1 MNGTHNLR
9 GAVLALFAMGIF
21 ATHDVV
27 VKTLGATYSAV
38 QIVFF
43 AALLSFP
50 IVSVILL
57 NDGKVANLRPRHPW
71 WVSLRMVLGVITGVS
86 AFYAF
91 SVLPLAQVYV
101 ILFSSP
107 LLVTILAIPVLG
119 ERVGLHRW
127 AAVAAG
133 LLGVII
139 VMRPGQ
145 AELSLG
151 HLTALIAAVCGAS
164 ASVIVRKIGAEERS
178 VVLLLFPMIGNF
190 VGMGLVLPFV
200 YKPMPIEHLGLLA
213 VIAVL
218 GLTGSFLVIL
228 AYRAGEAAIVAPMQY
243 SQILWATGYG
253 YLLFGDKLDRPT
265 VIGAGVI
272 IASGLYI
279 VFRESRKGI
288 SANKPVTQTRVRP
301 ETVTSPRSSVLQ
313 RVLPQRFRS
322 QH

>member
-1 MNGTHNLR
+1 MSHNVR
-9 GAVLALFAMGIF
+9 GALLALIAMGIF

-27 VKTLGATYSAV
+27 VKTLGAHYSAV

-57 NDGKVANLRPRHPW
+57 NDGKEANLRPRHPW
-71 WVSLRMVLGVITGVS
+71 WVSFRMVLTVITGVT

-107 LLVTILAIPVLG
+107 LLVTILAIPILG
-119 ERVGLHRW
+119 ERVGFHRW
-127 AAVAAG
+127 AAVVAG
-133 LLGVII
+133 LIGVII

-145 AELSLG
+145 APLSVG
-151 HLTALIAAVCGAS
+151 HLAALVAAVCGAT

-190 VGMGLVLPFV
+190 VGMGLALPFV
-200 YKPMPIEHLGLLA
+200 YKPMPIEHLGLLG
-213 VIAVL
+213 VIAVF
-218 GLTGSFLVIL
+218 GLTASFLVIL
-228 AYRAGEAAIVAPMQY
+228 AYRSGEAAIVAPMQY

-253 YLLFGDKLDRPT
+253 YFLFNERLDLPT
-265 VIGAGVI
+265 AIGAGVI

-288 SANKPVTQTRVRP
+288 SANRPVTQTRVRP
-301 ETVTSPRSSVLQ
+301 ETVTAPRSSILQ
-313 RVLPQRFRS
+313 RVLPLRRRVGE
-322 QH
+322 

>member
-1 MNGTHNLR
+1 MSHNVR
-9 GAVLALFAMGIF
+9 GALLALIAMGIF

-27 VKTLGATYSAV
+27 VKALGAHYSAV

-57 NDGKVANLRPRHPW
+57 NDGKEANLRPRHPW
-71 WVSLRMVLGVITGVS
+71 WVSVRMVLTVITGVS

-107 LLVTILAIPVLG
+107 LLVTILAIPILG
-119 ERVGLHRW
+119 ERVGFHRW
-127 AAVAAG
+127 AAVVAG
-133 LLGVII
+133 LIGVII

-145 AELSLG
+145 APLSVG
-151 HLTALIAAVCGAS
+151 HLAALVAAVCGAT

-190 VGMGLVLPFV
+190 VGMGLALPFV
-200 YKPMPIEHLGLLA
+200 YKPMPIEHLGLLG
-213 VIAVL
+213 VIAVF
-218 GLTGSFLVIL
+218 GLTASFLVIL
-228 AYRAGEAAIVAPMQY
+228 AYRSGEAAIVAPMQY

-253 YLLFGDKLDRPT
+253 YFLFNERLDLPT
-265 VIGAGVI
+265 AIGAGVI

-288 SANKPVTQTRVRP
+288 SANRPVTQTRVRP
-301 ETVTSPRSSVLQ
+301 ETVTAPRSSILQ
-313 RVLPQRFRS
+313 RVLPLRRRTGE
-322 QH
+322 